1 MQTQT
6 KAKQTS
12 RAVRVWLEN
21 KTALESAG
29 FHAGAQYRAYYNPGA
44 ILLVIT
50 SDEAGTGTSGT
61 VSSCKRN
68 GVVRPIID
76 LHSKA
81 VAGAFNAGEP
91 LVIQYTPGKIEIS
104 VDMLSWAHGE

>member
-1 MQTQT
+1 MQTTT

-21 KTALESAG
+21 KAALEQAG
-29 FHAGAQYRAYYNPGA
+29 FHAGAQYTVTFMPGYA
-44 ILLVIT
+44 VLTIGNAPT
-50 SDEAGTGTSGT
+50 NGT

-91 LVIQYTPGKIEIS
+91 LVIQYHPGKIEIS
-104 VDMLSWAHGE
+104 VDMLTLMQGE

>member
-1 MQTQT
+1 MTMQTTT

-12 RAVRVWLEN
+12 RAIRVWLEN
-21 KTALESAG
+21 KQALESSG
-29 FHAGAQYRAYYNPGA
+29 FHAGAQYTVTFMPGYA
-44 ILLVIT
+44 VLTIGNAPT
-50 SDEAGTGTSGT
+50 NGT
-61 VSSCKRN
+61 VSSCSRN

-91 LVIQYTPGKIEIS
+91 LVIQYNPGKIEIS
-104 VDMLSWAHGE
+104 VDMLSLAQGE